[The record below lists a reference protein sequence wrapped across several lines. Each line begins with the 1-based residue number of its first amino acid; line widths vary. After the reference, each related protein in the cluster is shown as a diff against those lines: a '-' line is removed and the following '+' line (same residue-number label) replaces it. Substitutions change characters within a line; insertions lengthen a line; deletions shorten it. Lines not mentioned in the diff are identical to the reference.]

1 MQDHGI
7 SPPYKGD
14 SPNLVNKAGGIMN
27 ENLVVMRAEAA
38 ARVDPTV
45 EVEAGVVVIIV
56 VINVDTLIMR
66 YLTVNNYVVVVDELV
81 PNRVVAYTRLF
92 VFQRVRPLLEAVAIS
107 CSTIVCTA
115 VALSR
120 QIFIL
125 NPAGPNRVL
134 QGPYKSLV

>member
-14 SPNLVNKAGGIMN
+14 SPNLVNKAGGVMN
-27 ENLVVMRAEAA
+27 ENLVVMRAEDA
-38 ARVDPTV
+38 ARMETTV

-56 VINVDTLIMR
+56 VINADTLIMR
-66 YLTVNNYVVVVDELV
+66 YLTFNNYVVVVDELV
-81 PNRVVAYTRLF
+81 PNHVVAYTRPFL
-92 VFQRVRPLLEAVAIS
+92 FQRVRPLLEAVAIS
-107 CSTIVCTA
+107 CRTIVCTA
-115 VALSR
+115 VAISR

-125 NPAGPNRVL
+125 NSSRPNCVL

>member
-1 MQDHGI
+1 
-7 SPPYKGD
+7 
-14 SPNLVNKAGGIMN
+14 MN
-27 ENLVVMRAEAA
+27 ENLVVMRAETA

-66 YLTVNNYVVVVDELV
+66 YLTVNNYVVVVDELM
-81 PNRVVAYTRLF
+81 PNRVVAYTCPF

-107 CSTIVCTA
+107 CRNIVCTA